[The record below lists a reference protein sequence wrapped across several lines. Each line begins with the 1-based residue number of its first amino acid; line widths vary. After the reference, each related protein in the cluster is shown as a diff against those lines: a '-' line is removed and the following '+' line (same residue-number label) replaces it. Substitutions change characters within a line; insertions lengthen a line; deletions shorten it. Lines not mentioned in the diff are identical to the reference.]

1 VIGIKNI
8 GPNGEES
15 SRAQQNVS
23 SVALNQ
29 KPRRRKADDLKY
41 LSTEEL
47 QRFFQAIGNKRD
59 LALFRVMY
67 HLGLRASE
75 IGILDLAD
83 FRQSEGRLKVTRL
96 KRSNG
101 GEYRLPDQALTA
113 LRSYVRYDRPKGAG
127 PLFLSRN
134 GRGIERT
141 QVWRLAREYGDRAGI
156 QVHPHMFKHSC
167 GTHLAEMGEDLLDI
181 QDQLGHK
188 SIANTR
194 KYIGV
199 TNKRRDQRGQRLRA
213 WK

>member
-1 VIGIKNI
+1 M
-8 GPNGEES
+8 PM
-15 SRAQQNVS
+15 QQNIS
-23 SVALNQ
+23 SDEL
-29 KPRRRKADDLKY
+29 KRPKRRRKTDELKY

-47 QRFFQAIGNKRD
+47 QRFFAGIKDKRD
-59 LALFRVMY
+59 IAVFRVMY

-83 FRQSEGRLKVTRL
+83 FRQTEGRLKVTRL
-96 KRSNG
+96 KGSNC
-101 GEYRLPDQALTA
+101 GEYRLPDAALAA
-113 LRSYVRYDRPKGAG
+113 LRSYVRYERTRGAG

-134 GRGIERT
+134 GRGLHRT
-141 QVWRLAREYGDRAGI
+141 MVWRLARSYGELAGI

-167 GTHLAEMGEDLLDI
+167 GTHLAERGEDLLDI

-194 KYIGV
+194 KYIDV
-199 TNKRRDQRGQRLRA
+199 ANKRRDQRGRRLRG

>member
-1 VIGIKNI
+1 MAADS
-8 GPNGEES
+8 P
-15 SRAQQNVS
+15 ATQQNVY
-23 SVALNQ
+23 SVASDRIG
-29 KPRRRKADDLKY
+29 RRRKPDDFKY

-47 QRFFQAIGNKRD
+47 QRFFAAVKDKRD

-83 FRQSEGRLKVTRL
+83 FRQAEGRLKVTRL
-96 KRSNG
+96 KRSSS
-101 GEYRLPDQALTA
+101 GEYRLPDLALTA
-113 LRSYVRYDRPKGAG
+113 LRSYVRYDRTKGPG

-141 QVWRLAREYGDRAGI
+141 QVWRLAKGYGDRAGI
-156 QVHPHMFKHSC
+156 AVHPHMFKHSC
-167 GTHLAEMGEDLLDI
+167 GTHLAELGEDLLDI

-194 KYIGV
+194 RYIGV
-199 TNKRRDQRGQRLRA
+199 MNKRRDQRGQRLRA

>member
-1 VIGIKNI
+1 MNASENI
-8 GPNGEES
+8 GGKGLEPI
-15 SRAQQNVS
+15 ATQQNIHND
-23 SVALNQ
+23 ALPRGQ
-29 KPRRRKADDLKY
+29 RRRKPDDLKY
-41 LSTEEL
+41 LSIEEL
-47 QRFFQAIGNKRD
+47 QRFFQGIHNKRD

-83 FRQSEGRLKVTRL
+83 FRQAEGRLKVKRL

-101 GEYRLPDQALTA
+101 GEYRLPDQALAA

-127 PLFLSRN
+127 ALFLSRN

-141 QVWRLAREYGDRAGI
+141 QVWRLAREYGELAGI
-156 QVHPHMFKHSC
+156 AVHPHMFKHSC

-194 KYIGV
+194 KYIDV
-199 TNKRRDQRGQRLRA
+199 MNKRRDQRGQRLRA

>member
-1 VIGIKNI
+1 MASENI
-8 GPNGEES
+8 GKNGLDLEPT
-15 SRAQQNVS
+15 QQNVH
-23 SVALNQ
+23 SVAPEP
-29 KPRRRKADDLKY
+29 KRKRTNVGDYKWL
-41 LSTEEL
+41 TEPQL
-47 QRFFQAIGNKRD
+47 QAFFATIKDKRD

-75 IGILDLAD
+75 PGTIDVSD
-83 FRQSEGRLKVTRL
+83 FRQADGKLKVTR
-96 KRSNG
+96 KKGSSG
-101 GEYRLPDQALTA
+101 GEYRLPDLALTA
-113 LRSYVRYDRPKGAG
+113 LRSYVRYDRPKTPG

-141 QVWRLAREYGDRAGI
+141 QVWRLAQHYGQLAGI
-156 QVHPHMFKHSC
+156 PVHPHMFKHSC

-194 KYIGV
+194 RYIGV
-199 TNKRRDQRGQRLRA
+199 ANKRRDQRGQRLRA

>member
-1 VIGIKNI
+1 VSERKNI
-8 GPNGEES
+8 GPNGAEPD
-15 SRAQQNVS
+15 RTQQNVS
-23 SVALNQ
+23 SDALG
-29 KPRRRKADDLKY
+29 KRIRRRKPDDLKY

-47 QRFFQAIGNKRD
+47 QRFFSVIKNKRD
-59 LALFRVMY
+59 VALFRVMY

-75 IGILDLAD
+75 IGILDLGD
-83 FRQSEGRLKVTRL
+83 FRQQEGRLKIKRL
-96 KRSNG
+96 KGSSG
-101 GEYRLPDQALTA
+101 GEYRLPDLALAA
-113 LRSYVRYDRPKGAG
+113 LRSYVRYERSKDNG

-134 GRGIERT
+134 GRGIHRT
-141 QVWRLAREYGDRAGI
+141 QVWRLAQGYGQLAGI

-194 KYIGV
+194 KYIEV
-199 TNKRRDQRGQRLRA
+199 TNKRRDGRGQRLRG